1 MTTKKSKKKR
11 KGLGGVEAAMG
22 QTKVGQEGFSRPQ
35 LGGSVAALAAGNI
48 AGAILFGNHALIPSV
63 IALGIGIAR
72 KNLYWTMAGAGLFL
86 ANGYQAKADVP
97 PADNTT
103 NGIEDEVNG
112 FDFASFK
119 DKAKERAK
127 NYFSSFTEK
136 LYLPKP
142 KTETV
147 SGLNGGEEE
156 VTYFMNPYST
166 KKGQLD
172 MSKLDDVQAQI
183 AQMNQPVNGVELD
196 ASQRN
201 F

>member
-1 MTTKKSKKKR
+1 MAKKR
-11 KGLGGVEAAMG
+11 KKKGLGGVEAVMA

-48 AGAILFGNHALIPSV
+48 AGAVLFGNHALIPSV

-86 ANGYQAKADVP
+86 ANGYQAKADVT
-97 PADNTT
+97 PATET

-127 NYFSSFTEK
+127 NYFSSFAEK

-147 SGLNGGEEE
+147 SGMNGSEE
-156 VTYFMNPYST
+156 VTYFMNPYTT

-183 AQMNQPVNGVELD
+183 AEMNQPVSGLELD
-196 ASQRN
+196 ASQKN